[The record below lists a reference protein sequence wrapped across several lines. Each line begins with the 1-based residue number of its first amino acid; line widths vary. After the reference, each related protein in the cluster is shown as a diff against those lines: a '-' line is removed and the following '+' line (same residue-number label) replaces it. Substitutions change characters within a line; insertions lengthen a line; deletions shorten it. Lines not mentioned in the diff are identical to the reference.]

1 MFENVSYEGIK
12 FTDLVNMI
20 IDFIMA
26 IVKGEFPLIGDII
39 GSEEAGE

>member
-20 IDFIMA
+20 IDFVLA
-26 IVKGEFPLIGDII
+26 IVKGEFPLFD
-39 GSEEAGE
+39 ELTK